1 MEAIDQT
8 LDEIG
13 GFAAGTELVMEYLV
27 PAELRDRAGQEVA
40 GYFMPRAAASA
51 EPWLTFLTPA
61 EAAETLEARSLIV
74 TDDVDREHQIA
85 RSLWQRSDQL
95 HPHKLGR
102 LAHATLTERHL
113 R

>member
-1 MEAIDQT
+1 LNDC
-8 LDEIG
+8 
-13 GFAAGTELVMEYLV
+13 
-27 PAELRDRAGQEVA
+27 RAC
-40 GYFMPRAAASA
+40 
-51 EPWLTFLTPA
+51 TFLTPA

-74 TDDVDREHQIA
+74 TDDIDREHQIA

-102 LAHATLTERHL
+102 LAHETLTGRHV